1 MKNHLKRL
9 AAHRNWDLL
18 RKAGKF
24 TARPNSGAHASEE
37 ACTLVYVVRD
47 ALGLAKTR
55 KEVRDI
61 IFNAGIEVDGRA
73 RKDHKFNVGL
83 MDVIGFPSTKKYY
96 RIVFNK
102 QGKLAVIEIKDT
114 EAKQKISRVS
124 GKSQKAGKTILH
136 LRDGRTVIGADA
148 AIKVGDSV
156 LLEVPDQKIVEH
168 LPFGKGSSIVL
179 VGGKHIGSI
188 GTVEK
193 VEGNVLIFKSN
204 DGEVFETL
212 KTHAYVVGKAKPAVT
227 LQ

>member
-24 TARPNSGAHASEE
+24 TARPNTGAHASEE

-47 ALGLAKTR
+47 VLGLANTR

-102 QGKLAVIEIKDT
+102 QGKLALIEVKEA
-114 EAKQKISRVS
+114 EAKQKVARVT
-124 GKSQKAGKTILH
+124 GKSQKAGKTVLH
-136 LRDGRTVIGADA
+136 LRDGRCVNDADA
-148 AIKVGDSV
+148 SIKVGDSIV
-156 LLEVPDQKIVEH
+156 FGVPDQKIADH
-168 LPFGKGSSIVL
+168 LPFGKGACIML
-179 VGGKHIGSI
+179 VGGRHIGSI
-188 GTVEK
+188 GNVEK
-193 VEGNVLIFKSN
+193 VEGDVLIFKSLE
-204 DGEVFETL
+204 GEVFETL
-212 KTHAYVVGKAKPAVT
+212 KKHAYVVGKDKPAVS